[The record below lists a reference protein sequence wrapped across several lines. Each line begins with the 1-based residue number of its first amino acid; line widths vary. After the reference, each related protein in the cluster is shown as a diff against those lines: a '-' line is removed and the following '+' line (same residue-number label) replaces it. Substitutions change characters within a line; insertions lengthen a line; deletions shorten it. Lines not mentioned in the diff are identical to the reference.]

1 MKLRK
6 NLLSVAIASILVT
19 TPFALQAAPSGK
31 IEVCK
36 NGKTSSVSANAL
48 SGQLNAGATEG
59 ACAVTVDETDD
70 DASEV

>member
-31 IEVCK
+31 IEVCSK
-36 NGKTSSVSANAL
+36 NGKTLSVSANAL
-48 SGQLNAGATEG
+48 SGQLKAGATEG
-59 ACAVTVDETDD
+59 KLQLIQIYAYL
-70 DASEV
+70 